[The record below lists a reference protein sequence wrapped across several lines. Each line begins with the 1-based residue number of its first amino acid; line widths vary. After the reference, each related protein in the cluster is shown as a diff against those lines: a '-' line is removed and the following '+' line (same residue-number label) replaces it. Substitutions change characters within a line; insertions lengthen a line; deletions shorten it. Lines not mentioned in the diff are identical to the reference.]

1 MDSIYSQLTNS
12 LGHISIVFGL
22 LTLIVNLIFSAG
34 VAKDVGNLHH
44 RGIPT
49 QLVPGFAW
57 VIATLALGIWSA
69 LIYWLI
75 HHSSLAR
82 NFK

>member
-1 MDSIYSQLTNS
+1 MDAFYSQLTNS
-12 LGHISIVFGL
+12 LSHISIVFGI

-34 VAKDVGNLHH
+34 VAKDIGNLHQ

-49 QLVPGFAW
+49 QFVPGFAW
-57 VIATLALGIWSA
+57 IIATLAMGIWAA
-69 LIYWLI
+69 LIYWLM

-82 NFK
+82 KF